1 MQQTDERRVAEAG
14 DGLSNGYNTDA
25 SRVTFLPEQQTKVQE
40 LIDEAY
46 RKAYSKAM
54 KTRGASDE
62 VERLRTEVDRLKQ
75 DKKTALLLRAAA
87 RHNVVDPEEVAD
99 LLKER
104 VRMDEDGS
112 LSVIGDGGSVRMN
125 GTGVPMS
132 VDEYVNDWLN
142 ARPHHLRTSG
152 TSGAGSHG
160 ARFASGANRHNLTDP
175 NVWRTMSRDDL
186 DRLLKDGVN
195 VQGTAGQSYS
205 FKNVKNPFLEARR
218 RRHSGPAQ
226 SNG

>member
-1 MQQTDERRVAEAG
+1 MHQIDERRVDESG
-14 DGLSNGYNTDA
+14 DGLINGYNTDA

-46 RKAYSKAM
+46 RKAYSKAL
-54 KTRGASDE
+54 KTRGSSDE

-75 DKKTALLLRAAA
+75 DKKTALILRAAA

-104 VRMDEDGS
+104 VRMDDDGG
-112 LSVIGDGGSVRMN
+112 LSVVGEGGSVRIN
-125 GTGVPMS
+125 GAGVPMS

-142 ARPHHLRTSG
+142 ARPHHLRASG

-160 ARFASGANRHNLTDP
+160 TRFAAGANRHNLTDP
-175 NVWRTMSRDDL
+175 NAWRTMSRDDL

-195 VQGTAGQSYS
+195 VQGAAGQSYS

-218 RRHSGPAQ
+218 RKHTSASQ
-226 SNG
+226 ANG